1 MNGFHPEVQ
10 DFIISLIKEVI
21 INYKVDGI
29 QGDDR
34 LPAMPVESGYDDYT
48 VNLYRSE
55 HNGKNPPEDF
65 RDSQWINWRAGKL
78 NQFMKRIYKE
88 VKSINPC
95 LIVSMA
101 PCIYPWSKEEYLQ
114 DWPEWLKTK
123 NVDLICPQLYRY
135 NIKDYEKLLV
145 DIVENQIDKED
156 LKKFYPGILL
166 RVGSY
171 YASPELIKNK
181 IELNRRYGING
192 EVFFFYEGL
201 KKYPDL
207 FKELYK
213 ERAKFPELV
222 N

>member
-1 MNGFHPEVQ
+1 
-10 DFIISLIKEVI
+10 
-21 INYKVDGI
+21 
-29 QGDDR
+29 
-34 LPAMPVESGYDDYT
+34 
-48 VNLYRSE
+48 
-55 HNGKNPPEDF
+55 
-65 RDSQWINWRAGKL
+65 
-78 NQFMKRIYKE
+78 
-88 VKSINPC
+88 
-95 LIVSMA
+95 
-101 PCIYPWSKEEYLQ
+101 
-114 DWPEWLKTK
+114 LKTK

-166 RVGSY
+166 KVGSY